1 MPGKSKQ
8 KRGKRHQAHGK
19 KGKSRRHFEAPV
31 VQQSAVTE
39 TGEHVSQP
47 GTPAPS
53 VSTPGP
59 LAKPTAFRY
68 PYMATELRT
77 IGILAGVI
85 ITILIVLSFVLR

>member
-1 MPGKSKQ
+1 MPGKSKH

-31 VQQSAVTE
+31 AQQSVVTE

-47 GTPAPS
+47 GTPAPP

-85 ITILIVLSFVLR
+85 IIILIVLSFVLR